1 MSVFYTVTFDA
12 CGGAAPYPATLVL
25 PENSLA
31 YGTLAATARAGYVF
45 LGWWTSAEG
54 GTLVTAATGPVPN
67 MDHTLHAQWA
77 AAVTVVYAPMGG
89 SAPVPSGTVVYGVPC
104 VYSPMPVTARAGC
117 GFHGWFGVDGT
128 RVDEYDAV
136 AAANHTLYAVWTVT
150 VTFGANGGG
159 GLTVGSRDYVL
170 PNTYGVFPGVTRE
183 GYTLT
188 GWWTA
193 ASGGARAAGT
203 AAVAAGDHTLYAQWV
218 PTGEVP
224 VTPAFEVTADGE
236 WVYFDVDVVAVN
248 LPGGLQESYDAW
260 LTPGERIA
268 RLTQLLNGILQD
280 FRGAV
285 DAASHAVGGADATL
299 LPMPCQRHALMTVW
313 YFLGLDVGYGEA
325 HELRQGW
332 QDSEVYLRSLL
343 SDLRKGVNRFGDG
356 GGGTPRYAAGAAEHM
371 AAGGRYSRP
380 SAGGGYVNYGI

>member
-12 CGGAAPYPATLVL
+12 GGGAAPYPATLVL

-31 YGTLAATARAGYVF
+31 YGTLAVTARAGYVF
-45 LGWWTSAEG
+45 LGWWTAAEG

-104 VYSPMPVTARAGC
+104 VYAPMPVTARAGC
-117 GFHGWFGVDGT
+117 VFHGWFGVDNA

-136 AAANHTLYAVWTVT
+136 AAANHTLYAVWSVT
-150 VTFGANGGG
+150 VTFDANGGVLG
-159 GLTVGSRDYVL
+159 VGSRDYVL
-170 PNTYGVFPGVTRE
+170 PNTYGVFPGVTRD

-193 ASGGARAAGT
+193 ATGGVRVAGT
-203 AAVAAGDHTLYAQWV
+203 AQVAAGDHTLHAQWV

-224 VTPAFEVTADGE
+224 VTPAFEVTADGG

-248 LPGGLQESYDAW
+248 LPGGLQAAYDDW
-260 LTPGERIA
+260 LTADERIG

-325 HELRQGW
+325 RELRQGW

-356 GGGTPRYAAGAAEHM
+356 GGGTPRYSAGAGR
-371 AAGGRYSRP
+371 AGSGDFT
-380 SAGGGYVNYGI
+380 AGGGYVNYGI